1 MANSTSRS
9 TGSTRG
15 VPLDEKYEKGE
26 RVETLKVES
35 GSRGVTVGQLRE
47 WLAGLPKEMLVA
59 ASIDGEGNDFN
70 VIVEAD
76 PNVRYD
82 LEQDRTVHEC
92 DEECAAYLQENG
104 LGSGDD
110 CEYTW
115 GGPETS
121 DSDVHVVM
129 LWPAG

>member
-1 MANSTSRS
+1 M
-9 TGSTRG
+9 
-15 VPLDEKYEKGE
+15 
-26 RVETLKVES
+26 ETLKCKS
-35 GSRGVTVGQLRE
+35 GSRGITVGQLRE
-47 WLAGLPKEMLVA
+47 WLAGLPADRLVA
-59 ASIDGEGNDFN
+59 MSVDGEGNDFN
-70 VIVEAD
+70 VLVEAD

-82 LEQDRTVHEC
+82 LSDDRIVHEC
-92 DEECAAYLQENG
+92 DEECAAYLQRND
-104 LGSGDD
+104 LGSEDD